1 VCETGL
7 YWRNA
12 WDTPTKRTKLSWKQY
27 VEREIASAEYTIE
40 LGRGDSM
47 SVANREEED
56 GKRIMELLQEIRDA
70 LADDV

>member
-1 VCETGL
+1 M
-7 YWRNA
+7 
-12 WDTPTKRTKLSWKQY
+12 SWKQY